1 VKALLRI
8 CFRTASASHP
18 RPPGVP
24 KQVLGAAIVLWMAAA
39 AWGSPA
45 PAGNAPAWNN
55 GWTALSPWAQTT
67 PHPAVVRVIAPGRDS
82 MSLGSGS
89 LVAVNQ
95 THGLVITNWHVVCEA
110 TGQITVV
117 FPDGLRSP
125 AAVLRTDRDWDLA
138 ALAIWRPRVAPVALA
153 NQAPRLGESLTIA
166 GYGSDSY
173 RAVTGRCTEY
183 VSPGS
188 NLPFEM
194 VELAAGARQGD
205 SGGPIFNSRG
215 ELAGVLFGTA
225 RGRTTGS
232 YCGRVRWF
240 LTPLT
245 HDFPQLS
252 PGGTMLAQQPPT
264 PRDPR
269 VSVEGVTVPGQPPQ
283 LPYAAIAT
291 GQAPGVPAALPQAP
305 PVVTQDTG
313 WRMAPPVTEAAPRI
327 AVAGPQPAT
336 AAGPIAAA
344 PYPTTAPPATIA
356 TTTPTDPSSY
366 RMDQIKSILAVVGVL
381 AIFFHSLRLVST
393 LQG

>member
-1 VKALLRI
+1 MT
-8 CFRTASASHP
+8 TA
-18 RPPGVP
+18 V
-24 KQVLGAAIVLWMAAA
+24 
-39 AWGSPA
+39 WGS

-55 GWTALSPWAQTT
+55 GWAALSPWTETT

-89 LVAVNQ
+89 LVAINQ

-138 ALAIWRPRVAPVALA
+138 ALAIWRPRVPPVALA
-153 NQAPRLGESLTIA
+153 HEAPRLGESLTIA

-183 VSPGS
+183 VSPGA

-194 VELAAGARQGD
+194 VELSAGARQGD
-205 SGGPIFNSRG
+205 SGGPIFNGRG

-240 LTPLT
+240 LTPLAN
-245 HDFPQLS
+245 DFPQLS
-252 PGGTMLAQQPPT
+252 PGGTMLAQQPSA

-269 VSVEGVTVPGQPPQ
+269 VSVEGVSVPGQPQP

-291 GQAPGVPAALPQAP
+291 GQAPVVPAASPQAP

-313 WRMAPPVTEAAPRI
+313 WRMAPPVSDAAPRV
-327 AVAGPQPAT
+327 VAGPQPAPV
-336 AAGPIAAA
+336 AGPIAAA
-344 PYPTTAPPATIA
+344 PYRTTAPAATIA
-356 TTTPTDPSSY
+356 TTTPADPSSY

-381 AIFFHSLRLVST
+381 ALFFHGLRLVSS

>member
-1 VKALLRI
+1 
-8 CFRTASASHP
+8 
-18 RPPGVP
+18 
-24 KQVLGAAIVLWMAAA
+24 MATA

-45 PAGNAPAWNN
+45 PSGNAPAWSN
-55 GWTALSPWAQTT
+55 GWTALSPWAQST
-67 PHPAVVRVIAPGRDS
+67 PHPAVVRVIAPARDS

-89 LVAVNQ
+89 LVAINQ

-138 ALAIWRPRVAPVALA
+138 ALAIWRPRVPPVTLA
-153 NQAPRLGESLTIA
+153 HEAPRLGESLTIA

-183 VSPGS
+183 VSPGA

-194 VELAAGARQGD
+194 VELSAGARQGD

-240 LTPLT
+240 LTPLAR
-245 HDFPQLS
+245 DFPQLV
-252 PGGTMLAQQPPT
+252 PGGTMLAQQPPQQLE
-264 PRDPR
+264 PR
-269 VSVEGVTVPGQPPQ
+269 VNVEGVTVPAQPPQ
-283 LPYAAIAT
+283 LPYAAIST
-291 GQAPGVPAALPQAP
+291 SPAPAAPAASPPAVPASPQDNGWRTLP
-305 PVVTQDTG
+305 PV
-313 WRMAPPVTEAAPRI
+313 AEAAPRV
-327 AVAGPQPAT
+327 APGPVAGPQPAT

-344 PYPTTAPPATIA
+344 PYGTTAPPTAIA
-356 TTTPTDPSSY
+356 TTAPVDTSSY
-366 RMDQIKSILAVVGVL
+366 RMDQIKNILAVVGVL